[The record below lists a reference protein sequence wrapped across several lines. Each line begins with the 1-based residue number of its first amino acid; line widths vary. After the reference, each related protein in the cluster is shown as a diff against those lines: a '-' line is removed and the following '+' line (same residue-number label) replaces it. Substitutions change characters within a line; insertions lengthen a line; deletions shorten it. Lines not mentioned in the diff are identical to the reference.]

1 VILKQKLTS
10 VYKRVHGYIQQ
21 TGRIYKHNE
30 IMEYT
35 GTHSI
40 KMKFGA
46 FGIYVALGPGG
57 QNAN

>member
-1 VILKQKLTS
+1 VILKQKLN
-10 VYKRVHGYIQQ
+10 GYIKR
-21 TGRIYKHNE
+21 TGRIYKNNE
-30 IMEYT
+30 IMEYV
-35 GTHSI
+35 GAHSI